1 MAGMR
6 GFAPA
11 AGMRRHSCGR
21 QHKRSEA
28 SDKREKQ
35 QKSGC
40 QAMHALSVKQNP
52 K

>member
-1 MAGMR
+1 MR
-6 GFAPA
+6 RFAPA
-11 AGMRRHSCGR
+11 AGMSGRSCGR